1 MIHTIETR
9 LTLNETQEFFVDS
22 CVILWSTYYRKT
34 WKLWNNQQLKEN
46 EIYHQLMT
54 LNLFTSRQI
63 SSLINKVKA
72 EHAKIKEL
80 SKTQLK
86 QQKNKLLNIEKFIAT
101 EEKNISKLF
110 DEINNLKLKLKNYH
124 NTTKA
129 IFKEPKTKESKLKL
143 HERLSKLTHSI
154 KKKNLVLFNKKIKLN
169 RLKRSIKV
177 LEQRIKFNKFKLCFG
192 SSQLLKQR
200 PGSFTDQ
207 FRLTK
212 EQNKYKNKDINVN
225 LAAWEKD
232 WDLARNNIWISIGDK
247 NKSHGNAEIQ
257 YDPHTKTLK
266 LRLTEQTANERLKE
280 IAKNINIPYE
290 ELNSN
295 QNIKY
300 GIYRMQARF
309 MEIPGVEF
317 CPKNQVKI
325 QQAIVNQQPITA
337 KIIKKLT
344 PNGKGIGYYL
354 QLSFEEIL
362 INNNLVNKNNQNIL
376 KEKLT
381 MGIDLN
387 EKGLAY
393 CIIKTDGNKLSPRD
407 QKNNSLQYKP
417 CGFIQWDLKD
427 KTTAQRQWV
436 ISNKITELLTIAED
450 YHIKNISIEN
460 LDFISTVNNMNSGY
474 KGKTNDKGFNYNKML
489 TNFAKRQFGDMI
501 GRKTERLGMN
511 LYLVNPAYSS
521 VGGFSKYGIVN
532 KLPVDMAASLWL
544 ARQAIYGEVYKEEV
558 RNNINNISYIRYVKK
573 YKEAVVFPYD
583 NLSKQSKREIQS
595 KKEWNTIALALG
607 KNRNSWYKN
616 YMKYIKTMNEGVN
629 PKVGKTLLLPKELFN
644 HEYDPFAIN
653 PS

>member
-9 LTLNETQEFFVDS
+9 LKLNATQELLVNS

-34 WKLWNNQQLKEN
+34 WKLWNNQQLKET
-46 EIYHQLMT
+46 EIYHELMT

-63 SSLINKVKA
+63 GSLINKVKT

-86 QQKNKLLNIEKFIAT
+86 QQKTKLLNIEKFIAT
-101 EEKNISKLF
+101 EQKNISKLL
-110 DEINNLKLKLKNYH
+110 DEINNLKIKLKNYH
-124 NTTKA
+124 SIKDKN
-129 IFKEPKTKESKLKL
+129 ILQEPKNKI
-143 HERLSKLTHSI
+143 HERINKLTHSI

-169 RLKRSIKV
+169 RLKRSINV

-200 PGSFTDQ
+200 PGNFSDQ
-207 FRLTK
+207 FRLTQ
-212 EQNKYKNKDINVN
+212 EQNKYKNKEFNVN
-225 LAAWEKD
+225 LADWEKD

-247 NKSHGNAEIQ
+247 NKPQGNAEIQ
-257 YDPHTKTLK
+257 YDHQTKILK
-266 LRLTEQTANERLKE
+266 LRLTEQAANERLRE
-280 IAKNINIPYE
+280 ISQQVNIPYE
-290 ELNSN
+290 ELNN
-295 QNIKY
+295 NINHKY
-300 GIYRMQARF
+300 SHYRMQARF

-325 QQAIVNQQPITA
+325 QQAINNKQPITA

-344 PNGKGIGYYL
+344 PGGKSMGYYL
-354 QLSFEEIL
+354 QLSFEEVLSIHQKKMNKS
-362 INNNLVNKNNQNIL
+362 NN
-376 KEKLT
+376 LT

-393 CIIKTDGNKLSPRD
+393 CIIKADGNKLNSKD

-436 ISNKITELLTIAED
+436 ISNKITEILAIAED
-450 YHIKNISIEN
+450 YNIKDIAIEN
-460 LDFISTVNNMNSGY
+460 LDFNSSMGNMNTGY
-474 KGKTNDKGFNYNKML
+474 KGKTSNSGFNYNKML
-489 TNFAKRQFGDMI
+489 SSFAKKQFSDMI
-501 GRKTERLGMN
+501 ARKTERLGIN

-521 VGGFSKYGIVN
+521 IGGFSKYGIVN
-532 KLPVDMAASLWL
+532 KIPVDMAASLWL
-544 ARQAIYGEVYKEEV
+544 ARQALYGEVYKEE
-558 RNNINNISYIRYVKK
+558 IKNNISYIRYVKK

-583 NLSKQSKREIQS
+583 NFSKQSKREIQS
-595 KKEWNTIALALG
+595 KKEWNSIAYALG
-607 KNRNSWYKN
+607 KNRSSWYKN
-616 YMKYIKTMNEGVN
+616 FMKYINTKTMNEGVN
-629 PKVGKTLLLPKELFN
+629 PKVDETLLLQKELFSSDN
-644 HEYDPFAIN
+644 EYDPFAIN

>member
-9 LTLNETQEFFVDS
+9 LKLNETQELLVDS
-22 CVILWSTYYRKT
+22 CVVLWSRYYRKT
-34 WKLWNNQQLKEN
+34 WKLWNNQQLKET
-46 EIYHQLMT
+46 EIYHKLMN
-54 LNLFTSRQI
+54 LNLFTSRQVG
-63 SSLINKVKA
+63 SLINKVKT

-86 QQKNKLLNIEKFIAT
+86 QQKAKLLNITKFIAA
-101 EEKNISKLF
+101 EEKNISKLL
-110 DEINNLKLKLKNYH
+110 DEINNLKLKLKIKLKNDSSI
-124 NTTKA
+124 KDKS
-129 IFKEPKTKESKLKL
+129 ILKEPKNKI
-143 HERLSKLTHSI
+143 HERISKLTHSI

-169 RLKRSIKV
+169 RLKRSINV

-200 PGSFTDQ
+200 PGSFSDQ
-207 FRLTK
+207 FRLTQ
-212 EQNKYKNKDINVN
+212 EQNKYKNKNININ
-225 LAAWEKD
+225 LADWEKD

-247 NKSHGNAEIQ
+247 NKPQGNAEIQ

-266 LRLTEQTANERLKE
+266 LRLTEETANKRLRE
-280 IAKNINIPYE
+280 ISHQVHIPYE
-290 ELNSN
+290 ELNN
-295 QNIKY
+295 NKNIKY

-325 QQAIVNQQPITA
+325 QQAITNQQPITA

-344 PNGKGIGYYL
+344 PGGKGIGYYL
-354 QLSFEEIL
+354 QLSFEEVLSIHQNKMNKS
-362 INNNLVNKNNQNIL
+362 NN
-376 KEKLT
+376 LT

-393 CIIKTDGNKLSPRD
+393 CIIKADGNKLNSKD

-436 ISNKITELLTIAED
+436 ISNKITELLTIAQD
-450 YHIKNISIEN
+450 FNIQNIVIEN
-460 LDFISTVNNMNSGY
+460 LDFSSNMGTMNSGY

-489 TNFAKRQFGDMI
+489 SSFAKKQFSDMI
-501 GRKTERLGMN
+501 TRKTERLGIN

-558 RNNINNISYIRYVKK
+558 RNGSVVKAIKK

-583 NLSKQSKREIQS
+583 NFSKQSKREIQS

-616 YMKYIKTMNEGVN
+616 FINYINNKTMNEGVN

-644 HEYDPFAIN
+644 HKHMNEYDPFAIN

>member
-9 LTLNETQEFFVDS
+9 LNLNTTQELITDS
-22 CVILWSTYYRKT
+22 CVVLWSVYYHKT

-46 EIYHQLMT
+46 EIYHELMN

-63 SSLINKVKA
+63 GSLMNKVKT

-80 SKTQLK
+80 SKSQLK
-86 QQKNKLLNIEKFIAT
+86 QQKAKLINIEKFIAT
-101 EEKNISKLF
+101 EQKNILKIY
-110 DEINNLKLKLKNYH
+110 DEINNLKIKLKNYDSI
-124 NTTKA
+124 KDKK
-129 IFKEPKTKESKLKL
+129 ILKEPKNKI
-143 HERLSKLTHSI
+143 HERISKLTHSI
-154 KKKNLVLFNKKIKLN
+154 KKKNLILYHKKIKLI
-169 RLKRSIKV
+169 RLKRSIHI

-200 PGSFTDQ
+200 PGSFSDQ
-207 FRLTK
+207 FKLTK

-225 LAAWEKD
+225 LADWEKD

-247 NKSHGNAEIQ
+247 DKPQGNAEIQ
-257 YDPHTKTLK
+257 YDHQTKILK
-266 LRLTEQTANERLKE
+266 LRLTEQAANERLKE
-280 IAKNINIPYE
+280 ISQQVNIPYE
-290 ELNSN
+290 ELNNN

-317 CPKNQVKI
+317 CPKNQFKI
-325 QQAIVNQQPITA
+325 QQAIANKQPITA
-337 KIIKKLT
+337 KIIKRLT
-344 PNGKGIGYYL
+344 PGGKSIGYYL
-354 QLSFEEIL
+354 QLSFEEVL
-362 INNNLVNKNNQNIL
+362 INNINNKSSSIKN
-376 KEKLT
+376 EKLT

-393 CIIKTDGNKLSPRD
+393 CIIKADGNKLSLRD
-407 QKNNSLQYKP
+407 KHINSLQYKP

-436 ISNKITELLTIAED
+436 ISNKITKLLTIAQD
-450 YHIKNISIEN
+450 YNIKDIAIEN
-460 LDFISTVNNMNSGY
+460 LDFSNGIGNMNAGY

-489 TNFAKRQFGDMI
+489 SSFAKKQFSDMI
-501 GRKTERLGMN
+501 TRKTERLGMN

-544 ARQAIYGEVYKEEV
+544 ARQSLYGEVYKEEV
-558 RNNINNISYIRYVKK
+558 RNNINNISCVRYIKK
-573 YKEAVVFPYD
+573 YKEAVAFPYD
-583 NLSKQSKREIQS
+583 NFSKQSKREIQS
-595 KKEWNTIALALG
+595 KQEWNKIALALG

-616 YMKYIKTMNEGVN
+616 FMKYINTKTMNEGVN
-629 PKVGKTLLLPKELFN
+629 PKVGKTLLLPKELFSSDN
-644 HEYDPFAIN
+644 EYDPFAIN

>member
-9 LTLNETQEFFVDS
+9 LKLNTTQELLIDS
-22 CVILWSTYYRKT
+22 CVVLWSTYYRKT

-46 EIYHQLMT
+46 EIYQQLMG

-63 SSLINKVKA
+63 GSLMNKVKT

-80 SKTQLK
+80 SKSQLK
-86 QQKNKLLNIEKFIAT
+86 QQKAKFLNIEKFIAT
-101 EEKNISKLF
+101 EQKNILKIY
-110 DEINNLKLKLKNYH
+110 DEISNLKLKLKNDSSI
-124 NTTKA
+124 KDKS
-129 IFKEPKTKESKLKL
+129 IFKEPKNKI
-143 HERLSKLTHSI
+143 HERITKLNCSI
-154 KKKNLVLFNKKIKLN
+154 KKKNLILFNKKIKLK
-169 RLKRSIKV
+169 RLERSIKV

-200 PGSFTDQ
+200 PGSFSDQ

-212 EQNKYKNKDINVN
+212 EQNKYKNKEFN
-225 LAAWEKD
+225 LNLSQWEKD

-247 NKSHGNAEIQ
+247 NKPQGNAEIQ
-257 YDPHTKTLK
+257 YDPQTKILK
-266 LRLTEQTANERLKE
+266 LRLTEKAANERLKE
-280 IAKNINIPYE
+280 ISQQVNIPYE
-290 ELNSN
+290 ELNNN

-309 MEIPGVEF
+309 MEIPAIEF

-325 QQAIVNQQPITA
+325 QQAIANQKPIIA

-344 PNGKGIGYYL
+344 PGGKSIGYYL

-362 INNNLVNKNNQNIL
+362 INNINNKSSSIKN
-376 KEKLT
+376 EKLT

-393 CIIKTDGNKLSPRD
+393 CIIKADGNKLSSKD
-407 QKNNSLQYKP
+407 KHINSLQYKP

-427 KTTAQRQWV
+427 KTTTQRQWV

-450 YHIKNISIEN
+450 YNIQNITIEN
-460 LDFISTVNNMNSGY
+460 LDFSSNMGNMNAGY
-474 KGKTNDKGFNYNKML
+474 KGKTSKSGFNYNKML
-489 TNFAKRQFGDMI
+489 SSFAKKQFSDMI
-501 GRKTERLGMN
+501 TRKTERLGIN

-521 VGGFSKYGIVN
+521 IGGFSKYGVVN
-532 KLPVDMAASLWL
+532 KLPVDMAASFWL
-544 ARQAIYGEVYKEEV
+544 ARQSLYGEVYKEEI

-573 YKEAVVFPYD
+573 HKEAVVFPYD
-583 NLSKQSKREIQS
+583 NFSKQSKREMNH

-607 KNRNSWYKN
+607 KNRSSWYKN

-629 PKVGKTLLLPKELFN
+629 PKVGKTLLLQKDLFN